1 MDFLIPIFFGI
12 AIISLFSAL
21 PIGEKKAPP
30 NPENVKF
37 WKQLVWVIIFIAIIL
52 IIQSYMFHNS

>member
-12 AIISLFSAL
+12 AIISFIFASN
-21 PIGEKKAPP
+21 APEHKTAP
-30 NPENVKF
+30 YPEDVKF
-37 WKQLVWVIIFIAIIL
+37 GKQLVWVIIFIAIIL